1 MSETHEAPVIR
12 ENVWMKALRTAG
24 VPLLSVAL
32 ALVIGSIIIAATGKD
47 PVLAFSALFQGAF
60 GGPLQIGETIMRA
73 TPLIFTGLAVAFAFR
88 ANLFNIGANGQLVL
102 GSLAGAW
109 LGLLLAGLPGVL
121 SVPLILIGAALF
133 GAAWA
138 FIPAILKARVGAH
151 EVITTMMFSWI
162 GLYLTS
168 WILSGPLAD
177 KGGIPQSPMLPES
190 SWLPSF
196 DKFIPGLPP
205 MRAHLGFL
213 VAVGLAVIVW
223 WVLKR
228 TTLGYEV
235 RAVGYNPSAAQN
247 GGISIGLT
255 TVWALCISG
264 ALAGLAGASEVL
276 GVQHRMFDEVSA
288 GSGFGFTGIAVALLA
303 KNHPIAVIFAAIL
316 FGALSA
322 GAGTMQLEADV
333 PQKIITI
340 VQALV
345 IFFVGAETIVTW
357 FIKRRQKI
365 ALEREEATSDA
376 Q

>member
-1 MSETHEAPVIR
+1 
-12 ENVWMKALRTAG
+12 
-24 VPLLSVAL
+24 
-32 ALVIGSIIIAATGKD
+32 
-47 PVLAFSALFQGAF
+47 
-60 GGPLQIGETIMRA
+60 
-73 TPLIFTGLAVAFAFR
+73 
-88 ANLFNIGANGQLVL
+88 
-102 GSLAGAW
+102 
-109 LGLLLAGLPGVL
+109 
-121 SVPLILIGAALF
+121 
-133 GAAWA
+133 
-138 FIPAILKARVGAH
+138 
-151 EVITTMMFSWI
+151 MMFSWI

-357 FIKRRQKI
+357 FIKRRQKR
-365 ALEREEATSDA
+365 LVEREEVATDA
-376 Q
+376 E